1 MKKSIPIKPFWYSDI
16 LVLPK
21 LITVITTLNKAGIV
35 NAAPYSLFTPH
46 DVMNNQPQIM
56 IGTRKFSHTYKN
68 IVSTGEFVVNFPSAD
83 YLDDIM
89 ETSRFYPEG
98 VDELQKSNFTP
109 IPSQQVNPPSIKEC
123 GQHIE
128 CRLHDHYELDKTQVK
143 VIGDIVDI
151 VVNEE
156 LITVD
161 RGERIKRLNMPI
173 YMGDEKRKYFYYG
186 KVQSAEMIKLKSPPK
201 SKGEEDIEILMKLE
215 WEDKARK
222 AINHIPSYVRTMVVE
237 MIEDVIQKEGFKKVT
252 YEHFLRLMKLYAPE
266 DVMARFETE
275 EE

>member
-46 DVMNNQPQIM
+46 DVMNHQPQIM
-56 IGTRKFSHTYKN
+56 LGTRKFSHTFKN
-68 IVSTGEFVVNFPSAD
+68 IIATGEFVVNFPSAD

-98 VDELQKSNFTP
+98 VDELKKSKFTP
-109 IPSQQVNPPSIKEC
+109 IPSQQVKPPSIKEC

-143 VIGDIVDI
+143 VIGDIMDI

-156 LITVD
+156 LIAVG
-161 RGERIKRLNMPI
+161 RGERIKLLNMPI

-186 KVQSAEMIKLKSPPK
+186 RVHSAEMIKLKAPPK
-201 SKGEEDIEILMKLE
+201 SKDEEDIEIPMKLE
-215 WEDKARK
+215 WEEKALK
-222 AINHIPSYVRTMVVE
+222 ALNQIPSYVRTMVVE
-237 MIEDVIQKEGFKKVT
+237 MVEDLVQKEGFKRVT
-252 YEHFLRLMKLYAPE
+252 YENFSSLMKQYAPQ
-266 DVMARFETE
+266 DVMKRFETE
-275 EE
+275 